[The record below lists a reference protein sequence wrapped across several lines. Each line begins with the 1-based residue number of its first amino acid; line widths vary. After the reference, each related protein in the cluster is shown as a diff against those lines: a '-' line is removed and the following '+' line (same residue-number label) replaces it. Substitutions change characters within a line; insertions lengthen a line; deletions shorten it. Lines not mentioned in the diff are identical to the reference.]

1 VPIDEQ
7 PDSPQLVL
15 SGEIDLAT
23 VNDLQV
29 AGDRAVQALPAGIR
43 LEVDLS
49 GVTFIDSSGLGAL
62 VALRHA
68 AEAAGH
74 PIALVIT
81 SPSVLRLFELTG
93 LHDSF
98 TILPNSL

>member
-1 VPIDEQ
+1 VTIGEQ

-15 SGEIDLAT
+15 SGEIDIAT
-23 VNDLQV
+23 VSDLRA
-29 AGDRAVQALPAGIR
+29 AGERAVEALGADLG
-43 LEVDLS
+43 LEVDLT

-62 VALRHA
+62 VAIRNA

-81 SPSVLRLFELTG
+81 SPAILRLFELTG
-93 LHDSF
+93 LHESF
-98 TILPNSL
+98 TILPNSR